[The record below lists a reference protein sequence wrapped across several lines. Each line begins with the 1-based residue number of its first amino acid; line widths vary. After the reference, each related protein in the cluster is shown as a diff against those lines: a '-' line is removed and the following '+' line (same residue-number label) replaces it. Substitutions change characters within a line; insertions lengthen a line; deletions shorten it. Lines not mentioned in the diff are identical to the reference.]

1 MSDITQTPENW
12 KNQNNKL
19 TREFKF
25 PNFLTALDFVNKVGA
40 TAEKIGHHPEIWF
53 TWGKVIITTT
63 THDAGNIVTQK
74 DVELATAINQLSLEN
89 NIKKS

>member
-1 MSDITQTPENW
+1 MSVINTTPENW
-12 KNQNNKL
+12 KNDNNKL

-25 PNFLTALDFVNKVGA
+25 SNFLTALDFVNLVGA
-40 TAEKIGHHPEIWF
+40 TSEKIGHHPEIWF

-63 THDAGNIVTQK
+63 THDTGNTVTQK
-74 DVELATAINQLSLEN
+74 DLQLALAINLLSLEN